1 MNNIT
6 YLNKLNDPVLIELEN
21 AIDKKSSKKMIAFKY
36 FNNDMDLLNSYL
48 KNSEYSTNVSINP
61 IRPKA
66 QLEFTF

>member
-6 YLNKLNDPVLIELEN
+6 YLNKFSDPVLTELDN
-21 AIDKKSSKKMIAFKY
+21 AIDKNSIKKMLAFKY
-36 FNNDMDLLNSYL
+36 FNNDMNLLNSYL
-48 KNSEYSTNVSINP
+48 KNSEYSINTSDNL

>member
-6 YLNKLNDPVLIELEN
+6 HLNKFSDPVLIELDN
-21 AIDKKSSKKMIAFKY
+21 AIDKNSIKKMIAFKY
-36 FNNDMDLLNSYL
+36 FNNDMNLLNSYL
-48 KNSEYSTNVSINP
+48 KNNEYSTNVSINP

>member
-1 MNNIT
+1 MNKIT
-6 YLNKLNDPVLIELEN
+6 HVNKLNDPVLIELDN

-48 KNSEYSTNVSINP
+48 KNSEYSSNESINP

-66 QLEFTF
+66 QLEFSF